1 MIPLNLHLSGFLSYD
16 QAVDLDFRGFDLAC
30 ISGANGAGKSSLLD
44 AITWVLF
51 GQARRKD
58 DTIINSHAKKA
69 EVILDFEYENNVYR
83 VRRTKQPNK
92 ATVLEF
98 TVRQPDGSFK
108 PLTEHTVA
116 KTEERIVQV
125 LRMDYD
131 TFTNASFFLQGR
143 ADQFSQQTPTE
154 RKRILGNIL
163 GLEKWEEMRQAT
175 IDQRRSAEN
184 ELIGLESQLE
194 EIKSELAESDQR
206 HSSLKQLEDSLKSA
220 AKLREQKEQS
230 LEMLHRQEA
239 TIKEQKRLVDLL
251 AGQAAAG
258 RQRLDDTTAK
268 MAERRTEQ
276 DTYRQQVKH
285 AAKIE
290 AAYQNWL
297 ALRKELEHWE
307 EVAASFRQHEQ
318 RRAAPLTAIESE
330 KARLEQERSGLLE
343 QQRQIDDI
351 SDALPQAEAQI
362 KEKQTAL
369 VLLVNRLDER
379 AHLEEE
385 QRSQIEA
392 LGACAAENR
401 QLKGDM
407 EALRERIDQLD
418 ATEGATCPVCGQPL
432 SPKDRSKLIKDLKQ
446 QGKDMGD
453 HYRQNLAKTQE
464 GEQRRTE
471 LENELASL
479 QQVESDRQ
487 KQQRGLD
494 QMENQFRQA
503 QSAVDAWQSTGA
515 QRLAEVTARLKNEDY
530 AAEARRQL
538 AEADAALKELG
549 YDAAAHDACRRR
561 EQESRT
567 SEEQFRSLE
576 KARSALE
583 PLEREIASL
592 KQQRSE
598 QEKEVEKQEA
608 EHQLAATKYEEIAA
622 SLPDLTQADGEL
634 YQLRE
639 DENRLRMEV
648 GAAKQKVAVLKD
660 LRTREAEIKEHGST
674 IKLRIAR
681 LKTLEH
687 AFGKDGIPALLIEQA
702 LPEIE
707 AQANALLDRLSPNG
721 MSVHFETQKDYKA
734 KNREDRKETLDI
746 LISDPMGQREYEL
759 YSGGEAFR
767 VNFAIRLALSH
778 LLAQR
783 AGARLQTLVID
794 EGFGSQ
800 DADGRQRLIEAINL
814 VQPDFAKI
822 LVITHLEE
830 LKDAFPARIEVEKTP
845 QGSRVTV
852 VAV

>member
-16 QAVDLDFRGFDLAC
+16 QAADLDFSGFELAC

-58 DTIINSHAKKA
+58 DTVINTRTQKA
-69 EVILDFEYENNVYR
+69 EVTLDFEYEGNVYR
-83 VRRTKQPNK
+83 VRRSKQHNK
-92 ATVLEF
+92 ATLLEF
-98 TVRQPDGSFK
+98 TVRQVDGGFK

-116 KTEERIVQV
+116 KTEEAIVKV
-125 LRMDYD
+125 LHMDYD
-131 TFTNASFFLQGR
+131 TFTNASFFLQNR
-143 ADQFSQQTPTE
+143 ADQFAQQTPTE

-163 GLEKWEEMRQAT
+163 GLEKWEQMRQAAL
-175 IDQRRSAEN
+175 DQRRSSEN
-184 ELIGLESQLE
+184 ELNGLESLLA
-194 EIKSELAESDQR
+194 EIKAELAESDQR
-206 HSSLKQLEDSLKSA
+206 HASLKQLEDSLKSA
-220 AKLREQKEQS
+220 AKLRTQKEKELES
-230 LEMLHRQEA
+230 LHKQEA
-239 TIKEQKRLVDLL
+239 ALKEQKHLVDVL
-251 AGQAAAG
+251 AGQASAA
-258 RQRLDDTTAK
+258 RHRLDDTTAK
-268 MAERRTEQ
+268 LAERRTEQ
-276 DTYRQQVKH
+276 ETYRQEITH
-285 AAKIE
+285 AAEIE
-290 AAYQNWL
+290 AAYQEWQ
-297 ALRKELEHWE
+297 ALRKELEHWDE
-307 EVAASFRQHEQ
+307 IAANFHQHEQ
-318 RRAAPLTAIESE
+318 RRNAPLTAIEKE
-330 KARLEQERSGLLE
+330 KARLDQERSTLLE
-343 QQRQIDDI
+343 QKRSIDA
-351 SDALPQAEAQI
+351 SAEALPLVEAQV

-369 VLLVNRLDER
+369 VMLSNRLEDR
-379 AHLEEE
+379 SKLEDE
-385 QRSQIEA
+385 QRRLIESM
-392 LGACAAENR
+392 GAWAAENK
-401 QLKGDM
+401 QLRSDM
-407 EALRERIDQLD
+407 DALSKHIAQVK
-418 ATEGATCPVCGQPL
+418 AAEGATCPFCNQPL
-432 SPKDRSKLIKDLKQ
+432 EPEYREQLIADLEK
-446 QGKDMGD
+446 QGKEMGD
-453 HYRQNLAKTQE
+453 RFRQNVAQTQS
-464 GEQRRTE
+464 GEQRRKE
-471 LENELASL
+471 LEHELAEL
-479 QQVESDRQ
+479 QRLETDRQ
-487 KQQRGLD
+487 GQRRSLD
-494 QMENQFRQA
+494 QMENEVKLAQA
-503 QSAVDAWQSTGA
+503 ALDAWQSSGA
-515 QRLAEVTARLKNEDY
+515 KRLDEVSASLKDEEY
-530 AAEARRQL
+530 AADARKQL

-561 EQESRT
+561 EQERRA
-567 SEEQFRSLE
+567 SEAQFRALE

-592 KQQRSE
+592 EQQRAA
-598 QEKEVEKQEA
+598 QEKEAKQQVA
-608 EHQLAATKYEEIAA
+608 EHQTAAANYEKAA
-622 SLPDLTQADGEL
+622 AGLPDLTQSDAEL
-634 YQLRE
+634 NDLRE
-639 DENRLRMEV
+639 DENRLRLEV
-648 GAAKQKVAVLKD
+648 GMAQQKVAVLAD
-660 LRTREAEIKEHGST
+660 LKAREAEIREQESA

-845 QGSRVTV
+845 QGSRLTVVTV
-852 VAV
+852 

>member
-16 QAVDLDFRGFDLAC
+16 QPVDLDFTGFELAC

-51 GQARRKD
+51 GQARRRD
-58 DTIINSHAKKA
+58 DTVINSHAQKA
-69 EVILDFEYENNVYR
+69 EVILDFEYESNVYR
-83 VRRTKQPNK
+83 VRRSKQHNK

-98 TVRQPDGSFK
+98 TVRQADGSFK
-108 PLTEHTVA
+108 PLTEHSVG

-125 LRMDYD
+125 LHMDYD
-131 TFTNASFFLQGR
+131 TFTNASFFLQNR
-143 ADQFSQQTPTE
+143 ADQFAQQTPTE

-163 GLEKWEEMRQAT
+163 GLEKWEQMRQAAL
-175 IDQRRSAEN
+175 DQRRSSEN
-184 ELIGLESQLE
+184 ELIGLDSQLE
-194 EIKSELAESDQR
+194 EIKTELAESDQR
-206 HSSLKQLEDSLKSA
+206 RASLKQLEDNLKNA
-220 AKLREQKEQS
+220 AKLREQKEKE
-230 LEMLHRQEA
+230 LETLHRQEA
-239 TIKEQKRLVDLL
+239 TIREQKRLVDLL
-251 AGQAAAG
+251 AGQAVAA
-258 RQRLDDTTAK
+258 RQRLDDTVTK
-268 MAERRTEQ
+268 LTERRTEQ
-276 DTYRQQVKH
+276 ETYRQQVKH
-285 AAKIE
+285 ATKIE
-290 AAYQNWL
+290 AAYQTWQT
-297 ALRKELEHWE
+297 LRKELEHWDE
-307 EVAASFRQHEQ
+307 IAASFHQQDQ
-318 RRAAPLTAIESE
+318 RRAAPRMAIESE
-330 KARLEQERSGLLE
+330 KARLEQERSSLLE

-351 SDALPQAEAQI
+351 SEALPQAEAQI

-385 QRSQIEA
+385 QRSLNEA

-407 EALRERIDQLD
+407 DALKERIDQLET
-418 ATEGATCPVCGQPL
+418 AEGATCPVCGQPL
-432 SPKDRSKLIKDLKQ
+432 SPKDRARLIKDLKQ

-453 HYRQNLAKTQE
+453 RYRRNVAQTQE
-464 GEQRRTE
+464 GEQRRAT
-471 LENELASL
+471 LEHSLVEL
-479 QQVESDRQ
+479 QQLEADRQ
-487 KQQRGLD
+487 KQQRSLD
-494 QMENQFRQA
+494 QMENEARQA
-503 QSAVDAWQSTGA
+503 QLALDAWQSTGA
-515 QRLAEVTARLKNEDY
+515 QRLAEIISSLKKEDY
-530 AAEARRQL
+530 AAKARQQL

-567 SEEQFRSLE
+567 SEEQFHSLE

-592 KQQRSE
+592 EQQRVA
-598 QEKEVEKQEA
+598 QEKEA
-608 EHQLAATKYEEIAA
+608 EQQAADHQAAAAKYEAA
-622 SLPDLTQADGEL
+622 AAGLPDLTQSDAEL

-648 GAAKQKVAVLKD
+648 GAAQQKVAVLKD
-660 LRTREAEIKEHGST
+660 LRAREAEIKEQENA

-845 QGSRVTV
+845 LGSRLKVVTV
-852 VAV
+852 